1 MKIAHLSDLHIKDGS
16 SQSAARRLFTDIQA
30 HYSKDEIAI
39 VVTGDIIDSPDP
51 RQWQLATEVF
61 RPVVESGYLIVP
73 ALGNH
78 DVALLGLKEHDH
90 YRAMANRWL
99 DEVFGLV
106 VTDRDWP
113 ITVYAGEQ
121 IAVVVA
127 NTNIGTN
134 GLARGSIGYLQRMR
148 IAQECQRHKSG
159 GRQVVLAMHHHP
171 KTSNESLR
179 LTDAEE
185 LLHALSHRC
194 DVLLCGHLHEAA
206 AWSDVWGVGRIYAS
220 CNSTRTRRYRIL
232 SCTSG
237 VWRGEWFEV

>member
-16 SQSAARRLFTDIQA
+16 SQSAARRLFADIQKR
-30 HYSKDEIAI
+30 YSKEEIAI

-61 RPVVESGYLIVP
+61 RPVVEAGYLVIP

-78 DVALLGLKEHDH
+78 DVAWLGLKEHDH
-90 YRAMANRWL
+90 YRAMATHWL
-99 DEVFGLV
+99 NEVFGLV
-106 VTDRDWP
+106 VTDQDWP
-113 ITVYAGEQ
+113 ITIYAGSK

-134 GLARGSIGYLQRMR
+134 GLARGTVGYLQRMR
-148 IAQECQRHKSG
+148 IAQECQRQKSR
-159 GRQVVLAMHHHP
+159 GRQVVVAMHHHP
-171 KTSNESLR
+171 KSDNASLR

-206 AWSDVWGVGRIYAS
+206 AWSDVWGVGRVYAS
-220 CNSTRTRRYRIL
+220 CKSTSTLRYRVL
-232 SCTSG
+232 ECAG
-237 VWRGEWFEV
+237 EVWRREWVEL